1 MLLCHMPSPC
11 IAWRMPFHSELIP
24 CEHLRAGLRSELH
37 LLQQCIVLGPAAW
50 TMTAVLPALQLH
62 FSQQNEDM
70 QSLQTQRTELT
81 EQLAA
86 MEKALEDRRAEVSRP
101 ARLGAPCGLRQEHAK
116 IPVCDC
122 LSHLVPAPPDRR
134 NSQAFCIDLAAK
146 ICRLLLAV
154 QVRPSTH
161 RLLVARHLHS
171 PR

>member
-1 MLLCHMPSPC
+1 
-11 IAWRMPFHSELIP
+11 MPFHSELMP
-24 CEHLRAGLRSELH
+24 CEHLRAGLQSELH

-50 TMTAVLPALQLH
+50 TTTAVLPALQLH

-86 MEKALEDRRAEVSRP
+86 MKKAVEDRRGEVSSP
-101 ARLGAPCGLRQEHAK
+101 ARLGALWSVAVTCKDPG
-116 IPVCDC
+116 VDC
-122 LSHLVPAPPDRR
+122 LSHSAPAPPDRR

-154 QVRPSTH
+154 QVSPSTH
-161 RLLVARHLHS
+161 RLRVARHLHS